1 MNDQELI
8 KFACEKCNAAPPFK
22 LKYFVGGAQLTPYGT
37 LKQWLME
44 LRAREESVA
53 ALEYQMKKHALEIK
67 QEKEKL
73 EFASTDIQ
81 KELIELEIENKT
93 KDHIR
98 FERNVRDAYTEK
110 NSLLELVKE
119 FIASDQAKLPDGTN
133 LMDVF
138 GNKEVEAK
146 LESEYWTTRMAKQAA
161 LDVMFYGRV
170 NEGNMDSILMME
182 PKQTKQV
189 LQLAM
194 NHALEWDRGLAG
206 LKHNAAK
213 RLDMIDPEG
222 IDYEELQDKGYPTGL
237 LSEEEGEVKDNG

>member
-1 MNDQELI
+1 MNDQELVN
-8 KFACEKCNAAPPFK
+8 FACEKCNATPSFK
-22 LKYFVGGAQLTPYGT
+22 FKYFVGGAQLTPYAT

-44 LRAREESVA
+44 LRARDESVMT
-53 ALEYQMKKHALEIK
+53 LEYQMKKHALGIK

-73 EFASTDIQ
+73 EFASGDIQ

-93 KDHIR
+93 KDHVR

-110 NSLLELVKE
+110 SSLLAIIKE

-138 GNKEVEAK
+138 GNKELEEK
-146 LESEYWTTRMAKQAA
+146 LEAEYWTLRMAKQAA

-182 PKQTKQV
+182 PKQSQQV

-206 LKHNAAK
+206 LKHNATK
-213 RLDMIDPEG
+213 RLDMVNPEG
-222 IDYEELQDKGYPTGL
+222 IEHEELQDKGYLKGL
-237 LSEEEGEVKDNG
+237 LAEEEKVEDNG